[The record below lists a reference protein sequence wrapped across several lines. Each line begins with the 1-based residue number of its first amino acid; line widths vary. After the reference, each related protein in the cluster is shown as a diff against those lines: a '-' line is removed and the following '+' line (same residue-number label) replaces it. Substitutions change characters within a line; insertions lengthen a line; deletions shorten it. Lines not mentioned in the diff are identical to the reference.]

1 MVEVVTLKAGEVAVQ
16 VEPVAGQ
23 TSALEPAGLQFRLV
37 L

>member
-1 MVEVVTLKAGEVAVQ
+1 VEVVTLKTGDVAVQ

-23 TSALEPAGLQFRLV
+23 LSAPEPAALQFRLV